1 MSKINGDYKKKYILL
16 EIDDK
21 ADKNILI
28 DALKEYIGKLTEDI
42 EKYSKSEHRAD
53 SITICANKIVKCM
66 EWRDHIEFIG
76 TDTSLR
82 DFDFYKHGIE
92 RFY

>member
-1 MSKINGDYKKKYILL
+1 MSKINGDYKKKYIIL

-21 ADKNILI
+21 TDKNILI
-28 DALKEYIGKLTEDI
+28 DALKEHI
-42 EKYSKSEHRAD
+42 EKLSQGIEKATKSEYSAD
-53 SITICANKIVKCM
+53 VIIRDAHIITKCM
-66 EWRDHIEFIG
+66 KWRDNIEFMG